1 MLYFKAAESLQIK
14 GLTEKTMFPFA
25 TTRQSETEYSL
36 LSPSAKRKKMHLMK
50 SSSDK
55 SEHNSSIEDI
65 SVTEQ
70 DNLNNV
76 SIGFHNM
83 FNLNLIYYLIS
94 YAHKFREIVIS

>member
-1 MLYFKAAESLQIK
+1 MLNFKAAESLQIK

-25 TTRQSETEYSL
+25 TTRQAETEYSL

-70 DNLNNV
+70 DNLANV
-76 SIGFHNM
+76 STGFHSIY
-83 FNLNLIYYLIS
+83 FVLILFCIIS
-94 YAHKFREIVIS
+94 MNPCSQI

>member
-1 MLYFKAAESLQIK
+1 MQIK

-25 TTRQSETEYSL
+25 TTRHAETEYSL
-36 LSPSAKRKKMHLMK
+36 LSPSTKRKKMHLMK

-70 DNLNNV
+70 DNLPSV
-76 SIGFHNM
+76 H
-83 FNLNLIYYLIS
+83 IYWY
-94 YAHKFREIVIS
+94 

>member
-1 MLYFKAAESLQIK
+1 MQIK

-25 TTRQSETEYSL
+25 TTRHAETEYSL
-36 LSPSAKRKKMHLMK
+36 LSPSTKRKKMHLMK

-70 DNLNNV
+70 DNLPSV
-76 SIGFHNM
+76 CITDITIDYFFFHV
-83 FNLNLIYYLIS
+83 FIYI
-94 YAHKFREIVIS
+94 FIFI